1 MGAGSVRQVWSIG
14 ERSKEKENHAMKLR
28 LWLAIM
34 LAVMLA
40 ALIAPPSYAIDLY
53 SGPLGTPPEDQ
64 GWLVYGGV
72 GGTVVRTTAGGK
84 TTFDT
89 TSTNTIQAGYSNYF
103 GPAPLNPNFPALNRT
118 DGFIVSLD
126 MRLLSESHAN
136 NNRTGVS
143 LIALASDLQGV
154 ELSFWTNE
162 IWVQSGPDFLHAEG
176 TAFDTTAAMTTY
188 DLEIHGSTYALRAN
202 GNPIL
207 SGNLRNYSTFGQP
220 YNLPNF
226 MFLGDD
232 TSSARGS
239 FEFSRL
245 AVVPEPGMFAVMGL
259 AAQIAFQRRR
269 RTTRGWGVSPM
280 RNCQATPTDS

>member
-1 MGAGSVRQVWSIG
+1 MT
-14 ERSKEKENHAMKLR
+14 LR
-28 LWLAIM
+28 LSLVTLLVCSFCAT
-34 LAVMLA
+34 
-40 ALIAPPSYAIDLY
+40 SRAIDLY
-53 SGPLGTPPEDQ
+53 SGPLGTAPEEQ

-89 TSTNTIQAGYSNYF
+89 TESNAIQAGYSNYF
-103 GPAPLNPNFPALNRT
+103 GPAPLNPNFPTLSRS

-126 MRLLSESHAN
+126 MRLLSETHAN
-136 NNRTGVS
+136 DDRSGVS

-154 ELSFWTNE
+154 ELAFWENE
-162 IWVQSGPDFLHAEG
+162 IWVQSGPDFVHAEG
-176 TAFDTTAAMTTY
+176 VTFDTTAATTTY
-188 DLEIHGSTYALRAN
+188 DLEIQGSTYALRAN

-207 SGNLRNYSTFGQP
+207 SGNLRNYSSFGVP

-245 AVVPEPGMFAVMGL
+245 SVVPEPGASILVGL
-259 AAQIAFQRRR
+259 GAILVVRQWR
-269 RTTRGWGVSPM
+269 RTQRGMGVSPM
-280 RNCQATPTDS
+280 RDREATLQICRTEGAAARSSAHGRGAHAT

>member
-1 MGAGSVRQVWSIG
+1 
-14 ERSKEKENHAMKLR
+14 MKLR
-28 LWLAIM
+28 LWLA
-34 LAVMLA
+34 
-40 ALIAPPSYAIDLY
+40 ALLVASLCQTSTAIDLY
-53 SGPLGTPPEDQ
+53 DGSLGSAPEEQ

-72 GGTVVRTTAGGK
+72 GGTVVRTTAGGR
-84 TTFDT
+84 TTLDT

-126 MRLLSESHAN
+126 MRLLAEAHAN
-136 NNRTGVS
+136 NNRAGVS

-154 ELSFWTNE
+154 EVAFWENE
-162 IWVQSGPDFLHAEG
+162 IWVQSGPDFVHAEG
-176 TAFDTTAAMTTY
+176 AAFDTTAATTTY
-188 DLEIHGSTYALRAN
+188 DLEILGSTYALRAN

-207 SGNLRNYSTFGQP
+207 SGNLRDYSAFGQP
-220 YNLPNF
+220 YNLPSF

-245 AVVPEPGMFAVMGL
+245 SVVPEPAALFMIGFC
-259 AAQIAFQRRR
+259 AQIALQRRR
-269 RTTRGWGVSPM
+269 RDKRGMGVSPM
-280 RNCQATPTDS
+280 RNREATFGK